1 MMTTPVHLL
10 SLRRAGTLLAAVALA
25 GLLGGCAAS
34 SWLGFKG
41 DKVKWKQV
49 TLTAAADANG
59 NSPVAVDVVLVSDE
73 ALQARLADLPAA
85 KWFAGRS
92 DLGSTYPSGLRY
104 RSWELV
110 PGQRLDVPAEDL
122 EGPRV
127 AAAYV
132 FANYQAPGA
141 HRARVEQFNGTLA
154 VQLDSAAFT
163 VLVTK

>member
-1 MMTTPVHLL
+1 M
-10 SLRRAGTLLAAVALA
+10 
-25 GLLGGCAAS
+25 
-34 SWLGFKG
+34 
-41 DKVKWKQV
+41 
-49 TLTAAADANG
+49 
-59 NSPVAVDVVLVSDE
+59 
-73 ALQARLADLPAA
+73 
-85 KWFAGRS
+85 
-92 DLGSTYPSGLRY
+92 
-104 RSWELV
+104 